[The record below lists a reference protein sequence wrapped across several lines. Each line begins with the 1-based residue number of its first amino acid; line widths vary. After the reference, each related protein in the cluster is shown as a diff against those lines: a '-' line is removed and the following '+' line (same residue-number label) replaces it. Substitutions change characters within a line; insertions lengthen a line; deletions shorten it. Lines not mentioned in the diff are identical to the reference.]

1 MNCETKSFIYYMYA
15 ILLLLMTDYHLK
27 PGILPSL
34 ATSEAKEKRRKVLEE
49 VRKRRKI
56 IYQKF
61 KAKRA
66 KLVKKAFQ

>member
-1 MNCETKSFIYYMYA
+1 
-15 ILLLLMTDYHLK
+15 MTDYHLK
-27 PGILPSL
+27 PAMLPSL
-34 ATSEAKEKRRKVLEE
+34 MVQEKKEKRRKQLEE

-66 KLVKKAFQ
+66 NLAAG